1 MIATDNM
8 RVALPVAVSRQLVG
22 ERVVINAVEIAV
34 NARNAGLEGTIRV
47 QIEPAVARHNR
58 IYGEALTV
66 GLKLDAS
73 GRRCVELHAVALL
86 VKRLVNMPPG
96 DGFDL
101 AGRVDH
107 PEKVTGGAQQVL
119 VKPLAARGDGLGVQG
134 AHGVA
139 LGAGLEDA
147 LKKGQFRLFQ
157 LTVNFAGHAGVE

>member
-1 MIATDNM
+1 MLPWARLLGTSATDNM
-8 RVALPVAVSRQLVG
+8 RVAFPVSVSRQLVAG
-22 ERVVINAVEIAV
+22 RLVINAVDFAGHAGNAV
-34 NARNAGLEGTIRV
+34 LEGTILV

-101 AGRVDH
+101 AVLVDH
-107 PEKVTGGAQQVL
+107 PEKVTGVAQQVL
-119 VKPLAARGDGLGVQG
+119 VNPLAPHGGGVGVLGGHGMVRGW
-134 AHGVA
+134 
-139 LGAGLEDA
+139 
-147 LKKGQFRLFQ
+147 
-157 LTVNFAGHAGVE
+157 